1 MLFTSG
7 VYTGVVKQ
15 HKKEVSGMNR
25 FYIRRM
31 GVAAAAA
38 VILVCQS
45 MTAAAQDA
53 SGQAKEKAVEYLKS
67 RIEAQCPVASFEVD
81 DPLLSVSSY
90 TYDSSIA
97 AMALISAEEYDA
109 ASSILDAFVEG
120 VNHDPEF
127 NDRLRN
133 AYMAGK
139 ASDLPGYWDEEQEMW
154 IQDAWQV
161 GSSTKSS
168 CAAAVAML
176 MYDQARSSDA
186 FLDTAI
192 TAVDWVIDNCRDGG
206 AGFTS
211 GYTGWLNAG
220 NSTELTYKTTVDNL
234 WMYAACTM
242 LAEATGWD
250 KYTEAADSAYQ
261 FVTEEMYSAG
271 DTRFFQG
278 TKTDGTT
285 PVTNLISVEPQ
296 ALAALCLND
305 DSGLD
310 NIDSCLAP
318 DGGYAY
324 DNSAAEASWLEGTF
338 MTAQAFR
345 KIGDAETAD
354 RILTAMVPL
363 QLPTG
368 AFPQAGSAE
377 LSTGEADVVLHDWPS
392 VCSCAWFI
400 LAS

>member
-1 MLFTSG
+1 
-7 VYTGVVKQ
+7 
-15 HKKEVSGMNR
+15 MNR
-25 FYIRRM
+25 FHIRKM
-31 GVAAAAA
+31 GAAAAAA
-38 VILVCQS
+38 VLLVGQS
-45 MTAAAQDA
+45 MPAAAQDG
-53 SGQAKEKAVEYLKS
+53 SGQAKEKAVEYLKT

-97 AMALISAEEYDA
+97 AMALIFAEEYDTA
-109 ASSILDAFVEG
+109 AAILDALVEG
-120 VNHDPEF
+120 MNHDPEL

-139 ASDLPGYWDEEQEMW
+139 ATDLPGDWDDAQGMW

-176 MYDQARSSDA
+176 MYDQAQSSDA

-192 TAVDWVIDNCRDGG
+192 MAVDWVIDNCRDGG
-206 AGFTS
+206 EGFTS
-211 GYTGWLNAG
+211 GYTGWLKAG
-220 NSTELTYKTTVDNL
+220 NSTDLTYKTTADNL
-234 WMYAACTM
+234 WMYKACTM
-242 LAEATGWD
+242 LAEATGWN
-250 KYTEAADSAYQ
+250 KYTEAADSAYR

-278 TKTDGTT
+278 TQTDGTT
-285 PVTNLISVEPQ
+285 PVTNLILVEPQ
-296 ALAALCLND
+296 ALAALYLDD

-310 NIDSCLAP
+310 NIGSCLAA

-324 DNSAAEASWLEGTF
+324 DNSASDASWLEGTF

-345 KIGDAETAD
+345 KIGDTESAD
-354 RILTAMVPL
+354 RILTAMEAL

-368 AFPQAGSAE
+368 AFPQAGAAE
-377 LSTGEADVVLHDWPS
+377 LSTGEADMVLHNWPS

>member
-1 MLFTSG
+1 
-7 VYTGVVKQ
+7 
-15 HKKEVSGMNR
+15 
-25 FYIRRM
+25 
-31 GVAAAAA
+31 
-38 VILVCQS
+38 
-45 MTAAAQDA
+45 
-53 SGQAKEKAVEYLKS
+53 
-67 RIEAQCPVASFEVD
+67 
-81 DPLLSVSSY
+81 
-90 TYDSSIA
+90 
-97 AMALISAEEYDA
+97 
-109 ASSILDAFVEG
+109 
-120 VNHDPEF
+120 
-127 NDRLRN
+127 
-133 AYMAGK
+133 
-139 ASDLPGYWDEEQEMW
+139 
-154 IQDAWQV
+154 
-161 GSSTKSS
+161 
-168 CAAAVAML
+168 
-176 MYDQARSSDA
+176 
-186 FLDTAI
+186 
-192 TAVDWVIDNCRDGG
+192 
-206 AGFTS
+206 
-211 GYTGWLNAG
+211 
-220 NSTELTYKTTVDNL
+220 
-234 WMYAACTM
+234 M

-278 TKTDGTT
+278 TETDGTT

-296 ALAALCLND
+296 AFAALCLND

-310 NIDSCLAP
+310 NIDSCLAS

-324 DNSAAEASWLEGTF
+324 DNSVADASWLEGTF

-345 KIGDAETAD
+345 KIGDAESAD